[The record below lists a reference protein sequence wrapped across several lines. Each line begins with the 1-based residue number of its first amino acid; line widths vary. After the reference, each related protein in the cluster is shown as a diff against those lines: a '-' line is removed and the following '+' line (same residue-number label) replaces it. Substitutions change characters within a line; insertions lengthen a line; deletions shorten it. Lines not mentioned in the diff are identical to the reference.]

1 LVKKPVFIDVP
12 HVVANVYLPAI
23 PHASSTKHKFS
34 YTLVLDL
41 DETLV
46 HFDVSR
52 RIFKVR
58 PLCIRF
64 LEELSPL
71 YEIVIFTAAHESY
84 ANFILD
90 KLDPGKQHI
99 RHRLYRQHTIPYEGS
114 FIKDLSRL
122 GRPLERTLIIDN
134 LKENFVKQQDNG
146 IECSTWTGSVNDRQ
160 LFVLMQFLLQMHA
173 QQPRDIRPHIA

>member
-1 LVKKPVFIDVP
+1 MCKSIVELLPPIDRKPG
-12 HVVANVYLPAI
+12 
-23 PHASSTKHKFS
+23 SKHY

-46 HFDVSR
+46 HFDVRR

-64 LEELSPL
+64 LEELSLL
-71 YEIVIFTAAHESY
+71 YEIVIFTAAHETY

-90 KLDPGKQHI
+90 KLDPHNLFI
-99 RHRLYRQHTIPYEGS
+99 RHRLYRQHTIQHNGT

-122 GRPLERTLIIDN
+122 GRSLERTLIIDN
-134 LKENFVKQQDNG
+134 LKENFSKQKANG
-146 IECSTWTGSVNDRQ
+146 IECTTWTGSVSDRQ
-160 LFVLMQFLLQMHA
+160 LFVLMQFLL
-173 QQPRDIRPHIA
+173 